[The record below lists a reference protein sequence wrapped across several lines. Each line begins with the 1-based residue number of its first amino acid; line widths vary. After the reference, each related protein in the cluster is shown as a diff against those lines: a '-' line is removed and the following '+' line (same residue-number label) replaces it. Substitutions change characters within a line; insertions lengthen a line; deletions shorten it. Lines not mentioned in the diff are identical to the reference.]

1 MNNLTVNLFNFQG
14 SPVTL
19 NLLFLLLFAIIP
31 ISYAISVFIA
41 VLIHE
46 MAHAFVANKKGYH
59 VYGIEVGLFSGSASI
74 DSNMHQSDSIPI
86 VAAGPISNL
95 ILYILALTVG
105 IWVDHQYLDHFAYVN
120 LFLFIF
126 NILPIYPM
134 DGGQIMRDL
143 LMTKGKK
150 IGIDR
155 RTGFDIAAYISLITS
170 ILLLVFSISQGQIF
184 IAIFGGYFAYLALKD
199 LNYIK

>member
-1 MNNLTVNLFNFQG
+1 
-14 SPVTL
+14 
-19 NLLFLLLFAIIP
+19 
-31 ISYAISVFIA
+31 
-41 VLIHE
+41 
-46 MAHAFVANKKGYH
+46 
-59 VYGIEVGLFSGSASI
+59 
-74 DSNMHQSDSIPI
+74 MHQSDSIPI

-126 NILPIYPM
+126 NILPLYPM

-150 IGIDR
+150 IIP
-155 RTGFDIAAYISLITS
+155 I
-170 ILLLVFSISQGQIF
+170 
-184 IAIFGGYFAYLALKD
+184 YFADVPNAAKKATPNQLFF
-199 LNYIK
+199 